1 MADEPNIPSHRW
13 YQDRYHIGLPME
25 DVSEAVIKAA
35 GIRKIDHAIVSPLFA
50 ASEQGVWFDP
60 SDLNTLFHDING
72 VTPVTAAGQPVGLM
86 LDKSKGLSLGSE
98 LITNGDFSNGLTG
111 WLLTG
116 VGNTTVVSGGVAQ
129 ISGTSSVG
137 LRFASIMTLGN
148 TYRISLRIRRTSG
161 SAGVFYT
168 PTIATAPTLTTEWQ
182 TVTFYAVAANVNFEV
197 GISGTATGTVVEVDD
212 ISVKLLAGNHA
223 TQSTAASRPTYNV
236 DGTGR
241 PYLYFDGVDDS
252 MVTPTITPAINKAQV
267 FAGMRKLS
275 DTGSFPIL
283 IETSVSSTTNNGI
296 IMLSGRS
303 SGSAGMLFQSKG
315 TTVAGSSITTAA
327 SPVTQVL
334 TGIGDIAAPFARI
347 RSNQVDGPAITTTQ
361 GTGNYLAYPMYIG
374 RRAGTGP
381 ALNFRLYE
389 LLVRFGA
396 NLTTEQITSTENWV
410 NAKTGAY

>member
-60 SDLNTLFHDING
+60 SDLNTLFQDING

-182 TVTFYAVAANVNFEV
+182 TVTFYAVAANANFEV
-197 GISGTATGTVVEVDD
+197 GIAGTATGTVVEVDD

-223 TQSTAASRPTYNV
+223 TQSGDLRPTYQI
-236 DGTGR
+236 DSTGR
-241 PYLYFDGVDDS
+241 PYLSFDGVDDG
-252 MVTPTITPAINKAQV
+252 MVTNTITPAIDKVQV
-267 FAGMRKLS
+267 FAGLRKLS
-275 DTGSFPIL
+275 DAAQGML
-283 IETSVSSTTNNGI
+283 AELSSSATANNGAFF
-296 IMLSGRS
+296 MVAPATNATADYAWR
-303 SGSAGMLFQSKG
+303 SKG
-315 TTVAGSSITTAA
+315 TVAVTCTSAATYVAPITNVMA
-327 SPVTQVL
+327 
-334 TGIGDIAAPFARI
+334 GIGDISGDISTLRI
-347 RSNQVDGPAITTTQ
+347 NSLHVETKTADQ
-361 GTGNYLAYPMYIG
+361 GTGNYLAYPLYIG
-374 RRAGTGP
+374 RRGGASLPFNG
-381 ALNFRLYE
+381 RLYS
-389 LLVRFGA
+389 LIVRFGT
-396 NLTTEQITSTENWV
+396 NLTDAQITSTEAWV